1 MPKLEELLKYVSEH
15 NEFYKNIIK
24 EYGITDPTDIKQ
36 YPVLTRH
43 QLQENR
49 YDLFSDG
56 FASKYFYQQLRRQT
70 SSGSSGVAV
79 NVYWDYKDWYASNMS
94 LWRKRL
100 QWYGIHPNDKFVMF
114 TLNAF
119 NVKSDGKT
127 IYYIQDAKNILC
139 VNASLIQNDIGYEKI
154 IDIIEEFAPKW
165 LYIQPFILN
174 RLIYIYK
181 QVGKHPPQTLKY
193 IESVGEILSSDLRR
207 RAIDFFKVPV
217 ANMYGSEEMNSIA
230 YECPYHHM
238 HVLEDNVF
246 VEVQNKNGIYGSG
259 EGKAI
264 ITNLHNNALP
274 LIRYNQGDIVI
285 LKKLNEQCIYGNNAP
300 VISVIKGRKLDAIKL
315 NDQLELSPFL
325 LSEII
330 SEVNNIY
337 KDSIRSYKYIYYKSK
352 HKLICIIDVKDKLW
366 YTNIKNSIIE
376 IFKCKIHDSNNI
388 MLEIIAK
395 ENIHLYNKKL
405 KLIEIRE

>member
-70 SSGSSGVAV
+70 SSGSSGVPV